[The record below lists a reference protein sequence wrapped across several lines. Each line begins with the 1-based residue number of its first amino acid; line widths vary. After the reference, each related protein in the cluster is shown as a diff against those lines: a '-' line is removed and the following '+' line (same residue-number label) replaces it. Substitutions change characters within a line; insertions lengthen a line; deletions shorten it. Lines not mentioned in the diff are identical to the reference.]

1 MKKPELLILL
11 LIGALSIIIFLNENF
26 YKSDFGR
33 LTITGTGLEL
43 NPVRVTVVKPGCD
56 CYDAELL
63 VNDLIAYG
71 LNATSVTVVN
81 QSSELVSNYS
91 LRRLPAIVF
100 SDNILEYSFYS
111 FLSFYGTLEGDGNFV
126 FRSPDPPFLNV
137 SKGEVELGEVT
148 VTYVNHTNCSKCY
161 DVTVHRDIL
170 ETYKLNVVEEVFVN
184 ESSPLIEQYNITKLP
199 TIILS
204 PEAGLYSTLLRVWP
218 GAGVVAEDGSL
229 VFTNMDSIGTVW
241 FYDLESGAVK

>member
-11 LIGALSIIIFLNENF
+11 LIGALSLIIFLNENV
-26 YKSDFGR
+26 YNNDLGR
-33 LTITGTGLEL
+33 PAITGTGLEL
-43 NPVRVTVVKPGCD
+43 NPVRVTVVKPDCD

-71 LNATSVTVVN
+71 LNATLVTVVN
-81 QSSELVSNYS
+81 QSSELVSKYS
-91 LRRLPAIVF
+91 LQRLPAIVF
-100 SDNILEYSFYS
+100 SNNILEYPFYS

-126 FRSPDPPFLNV
+126 FRGSDPPFLNV
-137 SKGEVELGEVT
+137 SDGEVELGEVT

-161 DVTVHRDIL
+161 DVTVHSDIL
-170 ETYKLNVVEEVFVN
+170 ETYKLNVVGEVFVN

-218 GAGVVAEDGSL
+218 GAGVIADDGSL

-241 FYDLESGAVK
+241 YYDLKLGMIT